1 MTKLPSV
8 TQSTISGASRKK
20 WLHHK
25 NQQKVTHLIQ
35 NQKKKL
41 EEAYS
46 LQIYWLMKK
55 QPLRNWKSTIAFQI
69 AFIATD
75 EHLFVTNLA
84 QNWPQKVKA

>member
-1 MTKLPSV
+1 MSSYPEHDLWSLPEKMAPPYKSTKS
-8 TQSTISGASRKK
+8 
-20 WLHHK
+20 
-25 NQQKVTHLIQ
+25 VTHLIQ

-55 QPLRNWKSTIAFQI
+55 TPLRNWKSTIAFQI

-84 QNWPQKVKA
+84 QNWQQKDKA